1 MSQLSVIIT
10 LKKRR
15 YSHINMIGL
24 QANNYERLSRLRV
37 NYNSKNTTNIHPT
50 NNMTKQRGGGRTPES
65 LLRPLTISF

>member
-1 MSQLSVIIT
+1 
-10 LKKRR
+10 
-15 YSHINMIGL
+15 MIGL